1 MKNMINKVK
10 VELNEYKE
18 ISTCENILAI
28 LTNNHSR
35 NFDIENEVHSIHNK
49 YFHSFEF
56 DLINL
61 GYTTF
66 TKYNWIYELQNI
78 FKNVRHINMGNVFI
92 YFDDEVERL
101 NFKL

>member
-1 MKNMINKVK
+1 MINKIK

-18 ISTCENILAI
+18 ISTCLEIISTINICSNLYK
-28 LTNNHSR
+28 
-35 NFDIENEVHSIHNK
+35 IENKISSIHNK

-56 DLINL
+56 DLINI
-61 GYTTF
+61 GF
-66 TKYNWIYELQNI
+66 TSLKKEDWIYELQFLLKDI
-78 FKNVRHINMGNVFI
+78 KNINMGNVFI